1 MLLKLLLGLRNG
13 AHRVEVVKLNG
24 EPRPVLGKS
33 HPPEENRRAAVL
45 KQWGVQAESP
55 RPQQPQTIDE
65 ALPRRSQTILSHRLA
80 PELRRRIDA
89 GVGQTADARLN
100 NQPGKREQAD
110 LDVPDLNRE

>member
-13 AHRVEVVKLNG
+13 AHRVQVVKLNG
-24 EPRPVLGKS
+24 ETRPVLGKS
-33 HPPEENRRAAVL
+33 HPQEENRRAAVL
-45 KQWGVQAESP
+45 KQWGMQAESP
-55 RPQQPQTIDE
+55 RAQPPQTIDE

-89 GVGQTADARLN
+89 GVGQAADSRLK

-110 LDVPDLNRE
+110 LDVPDLERE